1 MDNTNITDAIRERE
15 VSLKELKSFMD
26 SSKETLKQ
34 IVQYYGGTTS
44 FLEEEKRLFGER
56 AKNLQE
62 ELELLKQYGR
72 STYLKEIEI
81 EEKNI
86 AEETSRHVGEKISAA
101 MSEIK
106 KLQDFKGDLKIEN
119 GKYED
124 AYKTVFNDNG
134 ETLQK
139 ILKTIKDAGL
149 NTDLVEKELEKSSEE
164 TRSKVAIL
172 YVAALRKMSL
182 EGEEVQLKNF
192 KNTQKY
198 LTSTYDLSKGLAT
211 NIMKINDYSNSLA
224 MNLLT
229 VQNSI
234 TPMVRG
240 FKDML
245 NPLNLALNIAMK
257 IATITKDMI
266 FSFDRMNAMYSKEG
280 GLIEMDKDM
289 LMGAGQELQLEGISE
304 EMAGRAGAAL
314 HSFYSDFSMLD
325 EEMRK
330 NLTKTGARMEAVGIS
345 ASTYASML
353 NSITNTLGKS
363 AGEANSMIL
372 DLEQSSREMG
382 ISGKKMGE
390 EFKSA
395 FSVLSM
401 YGTKAMNVMKGL
413 YREAKKTGL
422 ELSTLVALEEKFTTF
437 DNAAEFA
444 GKMAAI
450 TGRNVIDPI
459 KLMMATDENKVGM
472 VRDALQAANI
482 KDPRGIMYMAKGLG
496 LSNDQV
502 QMLMDQNSEKQKPEV
517 AAGGFQEIVQLSIT
531 FAEKFKNVLKSLA
544 VAVGP
549 LLQLITWLV
558 QALQWFLT
566 IGDGIPGKIVVW
578 GTALYMLTGL
588 VARLAFNM
596 LWGAKAAAINTAAQV
611 VATDAAIAQAAA
623 QRAAA
628 ASTVGFSSAMTA
640 LASGAA
646 GMLAFGAMLL
656 LIAAG
661 IWVLSQALRGFAA
674 AAASATLEQWASL
687 ALGLVLLSGAFVVFA
702 AAMSLALPLVFLA
715 GPAIFVLGGLLTVL
729 ALTIPGV
736 APLLSLFAEGLT
748 ELGIAFVGFTF
759 RMIKAGAAM
768 FFSFGAFGKGLS
780 SFKSAVSGLAG
791 ALKDINLD
799 AVSSFNTMIITLM
812 NLSNKASAFSL
823 IAAGIRDISS
833 ALIELNALE
842 ALGLTAKLS
851 TIQDFTVNAGRGV
864 VDTVGAVAS
873 LNGEKI
879 ANFEKLVNVSE
890 RLVNVTKNSDTEQLT
905 NLINSTKEVINSSM
919 KSAMGGDLTVKV
931 MIDEREIGRTV
942 VKYAREEV
950 LGASNLK

>member
-1 MDNTNITDAIRERE
+1 MANDNFTDIIQERNL
-15 VSLKELKSFMD
+15 SLKELKSFMD
-26 SSKETLKQ
+26 TSKETLNQ
-34 IVQYYGGTTS
+34 ILQYYNASSS
-44 FLEEEKRLFGER
+44 FLLEEKRLYSER
-56 AKNLQE
+56 EKSLQE
-62 ELELLKQYGR
+62 ELSLLKQFGR
-72 STYLKEIEI
+72 STYFKEMEI
-81 EEKNI
+81 EEKKI
-86 AEETSRHVGEKISAA
+86 AELTAERVNKAITENMAAVEKLSKAKDSLE
-101 MSEIK
+101 MTEGNYKEIY
-106 KLQDFKGDLKIEN
+106 N
-119 GKYED
+119 
-124 AYKTVFNDNG
+124 
-134 ETLQK
+134 ETLK
-139 ILKTIKDAGL
+139 GTGKTIDDMIAMIESAGMEAGL
-149 NTDLVEKELEKSSEE
+149 AEKELIKNSEE
-164 TRSKVAIL
+164 GRDAFGVL
-172 YVAALRKMSL
+172 YVAALRKKVL
-182 EGEEVQLKNF
+182 EGEEVNLKNF
-192 KNTQKY
+192 KNTEKY
-198 LTSTYDLSKGLAT
+198 LTNTYEVSKSLAT
-211 NIMKINDYSNSLA
+211 NMLKINDYSNSLA

-229 VQNSI
+229 VKGAM

-257 IATITKDMI
+257 IASVTKDMI

-325 EEMRK
+325 ETMRK
-330 NLTKTGARMEAVGIS
+330 NLIKTGARMEAVGIS

-422 ELSTLVALEEKFTTF
+422 EMSTLVALEEKFTTF

-459 KLMMATDENKVGM
+459 KLMMATDENKVSM
-472 VRDALQAANI
+472 VRNALQAANI

-517 AAGGFQEIVQLSIT
+517 AAGGFQDIVKLSIT

-549 LLQLITWLV
+549 LLQLITWV
-558 QALQWFLT
+558 VEALQWFLSV
-566 IGDGIPGKIVVW
+566 GDGWLGKAVIWSAAFGLITYKVLMLLSATSKM
-578 GTALYMLTGL
+578 TAATI
-588 VARLAFNM
+588 AD
-596 LWGAKAAAINTAAQV
+596 AAAKEIQAA
-611 VATDAAIAQAAA
+611 AAAKQAAA
-623 QRAAA
+623 QSAAT
-628 ASTVGFSSAMTA
+628 ASSTGFASAMTA
-640 LASGAA
+640 LASGAV

-656 LIAAG
+656 LIAVG

-674 AAASATLEQWASL
+674 AAAGATLEQWASL

-702 AAMSLALPLVFLA
+702 AAMALALPLVFLA
-715 GPAIFVLGGLLTVL
+715 GPAIFVLGVLLTVL

-748 ELGIAFVGFTF
+748 ELGIAFVGFTW

-768 FFSFGAFGKGLS
+768 LFSFGAFGKGVGA
-780 SFKSAVSGLAG
+780 FKSVVSSLAG
-791 ALKDINLD
+791 ALNGIDLE
-799 AVSSFNTMIITLM
+799 AVSGFNTMIITLM
-812 NLSNKASAFSL
+812 NLSNKASALSL

-833 ALIELNALE
+833 ALIQLNALE

-864 VDTVGAVAS
+864 VDTVGAVAG

-905 NLINSTKEVINSSM
+905 NLINSTKEVINSSV

-942 VKYAREEV
+942 VKYVREEV